1 MIFVVDASVAVL
13 WFVEEPGHRKAVAI
27 AENPN
32 RLIAPDLIFPEV
44 GNVLRRKV
52 RSGLI
57 AESQAMISIQNL
69 GRAFTRIIPSQ
80 ALIDDAFAMASRLDH
95 SAYDVVYLACAL
107 REPGSVL
114 VTIDEKFRAKAINAG
129 FGAHILSL
137 EAAHA
142 RFETGQEDRNG

>member
-80 ALIDDAFAMASRLDH
+80 GLVDDAFAMASRLDH
-95 SAYDVVYLACAL
+95 SVYDVIYLACAL
-107 REPGSVL
+107 REPGSML
-114 VTIDEKFRAKAINAG
+114 VTIDEKFRTKAINAG
-129 FGAHILSL
+129 FGDRILNL
-137 EAAHA
+137 EAAYA
-142 RFETGQEDRNG
+142 RLLKGQEDRNG